1 MKLLLTSAGLINQTL
16 IDILTGLTGKSPAAT
31 SIGFITTAQNHLDG
45 TTEELYV
52 SQLEPLR
59 RAGFAHIATV
69 DPAGYDNWPTILANV
84 DVVIVGGGNTF
95 NLLNQLRLTEFP
107 AWLHQNIERITY
119 VGVSAGSIL
128 ITPSISIA
136 PIDNGDEDL
145 WDTRD
150 LTGFGLVDFEV
161 SPHSPEEV
169 SDAANSA
176 YAKSIKSKLYTFD
189 NQMAVRVQDGR
200 VDMVGEGAWQIYN
213 D

>member
-1 MKLLLTSAGLINQTL
+1 MKLLLTSAGLLNPTL
-16 IDILTGLTGKSPAAT
+16 VAGLTNLTGQAPAAT
-31 SIGFITTAQNHLDG
+31 SIGFITTAQNYLDG
-45 TTEELYV
+45 TTEELYD

-59 RAGFAHIATV
+59 RAGFAHITTV
-69 DPAGYDNWPTILANV
+69 DPARYDNWPTILANV

-95 NLLNQLRLTEFP
+95 NLLNQLRLTDFP

-128 ITPSISIA
+128 ITPSIGIA

-169 SDAANSA
+169 SYAANA
-176 YAKSIKSKLYTFD
+176 AHAKSIKSKFYTFD
-189 NQMAVRVQDGR
+189 NQTAVRVVDGQ
-200 VDMVGEGAWQIYN
+200 VEMVGGGEWKVYN
-213 D
+213 G